1 MPLPSSGTIS
11 LNQIHIEA
19 GGSSGSQASLND
31 ADIRAMIGKSSG
43 VSNAFSEYRGVSAS
57 QPSVSYRGRTLTTGN
72 GFPGGYV
79 SLSSGTKV
87 VVVCLQLGGGSSTY
101 CNLGS
106 TSLTLASKMDTVAP
120 VSGIWAGVWTSAIYY
135 TQTSTSGSVYISG
148 NGGSGRSCATVYEIT
163 GYNSSTPYTSDT
175 GQNANLSYTASV
187 TVASQYN
194 GITIGSSISEDSLST
209 TGAAITNA
217 DSIEQI
223 HLESASAHSSWYDT
237 GTPTGNR
244 TYTYTLNNPGPTAVS
259 GAATIQLAT
268 ASWK

>member
-1 MPLPSSGTIS
+1 MPLPSSGSIS

-43 VSNAFSEYRGVSAS
+43 ASNAFSEYRGVSAA

-72 GFPGGYV
+72 GFPAGSV

-106 TSLTLASKMDTVAP
+106 TSMTLASKMGTVAP
-120 VSGIWAGVWTSAIYY
+120 VTGIWAGIWTSAIYY
-135 TQTSTSGSVYISG
+135 VETSTSGSVYISG

-163 GYNSSTPYTSDT
+163 GYNSSTPYTTDT
-175 GQNANLSYTASV
+175 AQNTNLSYAAGI

-194 GITIGSSISEDSLST
+194 GMTIGSAITEDSYSQSGVT
-209 TGAAITNA
+209 VTNA

-223 HLESASAHSSWYDT
+223 HLESASAHTSWYDA

-244 TYTYTLNNPGPTAVS
+244 TYTVTLTNPGPTQVS
-259 GAATIQLAT
+259 GVSTIQLAT

>member
-1 MPLPSSGTIS
+1 MPLPSSGSIS

-43 VSNAFSEYRGVSAS
+43 ASNAFSEYRGVSAS
-57 QPSVSYRGRTLTTGN
+57 QPSVSYRGRTATTGN
-72 GFPGGYV
+72 GFPQGYV

-106 TSLTLASKMDTVAP
+106 TSLTLASKMGTLAP
-120 VSGIWAGVWTSAIYY
+120 VSGIWGGVWTSAIYY
-135 TQTSTSGSVYISG
+135 TQTSASGSVYISG

-163 GYNSSTPYTSDT
+163 GYNSSTPYTTDT
-175 GQNANLSYTASV
+175 AQNTNLSYAAGI

-194 GITIGSSISEDSLST
+194 GMTIGSAISEDSYSQSGVT
-209 TGAAITNA
+209 VTNA

-223 HLESASAHSSWYDT
+223 HLESASAHTSWYDA

-244 TYTYTLNNPGPTAVS
+244 TYTVTLTNPGPTQVS
-259 GAATIQLAT
+259 GVSTIQLAT

>member
-1 MPLPSSGTIS
+1 MPLPSSGAIS
-11 LNQIHIEA
+11 LNQIHVEA
-19 GGSSGSQASLND
+19 GGGNNSNCTIND
-31 ADIRAMIGKSSG
+31 SDIRAMIGKSSSA
-43 VSNAFSEYRGVSAS
+43 SNAFSEYRGVSAS

-106 TSLTLASKMDTVAP
+106 TSLTLASKMGTLAP
-120 VSGIWAGVWTSAIYY
+120 VSGIWGGVWTSAIYY
-135 TQTSTSGSVYISG
+135 TQTSTSGSVYING
-148 NGGSGRSCATVYEIT
+148 NGGGGRSVATIYEIT
-163 GYNSSTPYTSDT
+163 GYNSSTPYTTDT
-175 GQNANLSYTASV
+175 AQNTYLGYAAGI

-194 GITIGSSISEDSLST
+194 GMTIGSAITEDSYSQSGVT
-209 TGAAITNA
+209 VSNA

-223 HLESASAHSSWYDT
+223 HLESASAHTSWYDA

-244 TYTYTLNNPGPTAVS
+244 TYTVTLTSPGPTQVS
-259 GAATIQLAT
+259 GVSTIQLAT

>member
-1 MPLPSSGTIS
+1 MPLPSSGSIS
-11 LNQIHIEA
+11 LNQIHVEA

-43 VSNAFSEYRGVSAS
+43 ASNAFSEYRGVSAA

-72 GFPGGYV
+72 GFPAGSV

-106 TSLTLASKMDTVAP
+106 TSMTLASKMGTVAP
-120 VSGIWAGVWTSAIYY
+120 VTGIWAGIWTSAIYY
-135 TQTSTSGSVYISG
+135 VETSTSGSVYISG

-175 GQNANLSYTASV
+175 GQNTYLGYAASA

-194 GITIGSSISEDSLST
+194 GMTIGSAISEDSYSQSGVT
-209 TGAAITNA
+209 VTNA

-223 HLESASAHSSWYDT
+223 HLESASAHTSWYDA

-244 TYTYTLNNPGPTAVS
+244 TYTVTLTNPGPTAVS
-259 GAATIQLAT
+259 NAATIQIAT